1 MYGTAVKKNMNSD
14 RICGCLPH
22 RTAAGPRLFTLIE
35 LLIVIAII
43 AILAAMLLPALNKAR
58 ERANT
63 ISCLNNLKQLGTGF
77 AMYASENN
85 GFIVLNAKVGF
96 LTTTYTPW
104 AFFYSKKIR
113 DITTLGSKGD
123 LYRAGGVGGNYIESF
138 NSFFCPSIW
147 PFKAADKENIVSPG
161 GVSSHR
167 FQYTYGAAAGRTEH
181 PGTKEHPFATPCS
194 EIVDSTAVE
203 SAGKQPGT
211 YIVTSRL
218 KDASNCYLVADSY
231 SPSWKSAIFIIP
243 RHKANGGQDG
253 AFHMRHGGRG
263 NFCWADGHASSLAP
277 RELLDPIP
285 SLRNTARVYIGD
297 GVSME
302 L

>member
-1 MYGTAVKKNMNSD
+1 MKRKLNSD
-14 RICGCLPH
+14 RSPGSLPH

-138 NSFFCPSIW
+138 QQLFLSF
-147 PFKAADKENIVSPG
+147 DL
-161 GVSSHR
+161 
-167 FQYTYGAAAGRTEH
+167 
-181 PGTKEHPFATPCS
+181 
-194 EIVDSTAVE
+194 AVQ
-203 SAGKQPGT
+203 GC
-211 YIVTSRL
+211 R
-218 KDASNCYLVADSY
+218 
-231 SPSWKSAIFIIP
+231 
-243 RHKANGGQDG
+243 
-253 AFHMRHGGRG
+253 
-263 NFCWADGHASSLAP
+263 
-277 RELLDPIP
+277 
-285 SLRNTARVYIGD
+285 
-297 GVSME
+297 
-302 L
+302 